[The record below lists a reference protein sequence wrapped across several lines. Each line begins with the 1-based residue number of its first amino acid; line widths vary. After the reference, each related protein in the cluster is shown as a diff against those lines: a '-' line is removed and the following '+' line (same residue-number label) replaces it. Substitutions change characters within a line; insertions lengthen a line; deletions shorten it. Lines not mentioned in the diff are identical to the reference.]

1 MPSEIKSATMTAP
14 SGTNQVIKK
23 VFTGTLNERAAIRL
37 AALGERGTAPL
48 WQPKNPRRQSG
59 KPRSRR

>member
-1 MPSEIKSATMTAP
+1 MTAP